1 MLFRSGM
8 GSGIHMVRASVRA
21 RIGAIMNIN
30 MEDVRGRRG
39 SLVKSL
45 TASAIGWSKPYG
57 PTTFG
62 PLRSCI

>member
-1 MLFRSGM
+1 MSGYGM

-21 RIGAIMNIN
+21 RFGAIMNIN

-39 SLVKSL
+39 SLVKSF